1 MKSITYS
8 KSAIK
13 TLKRLPTKVSAR
25 IVEKIGSYAADPAGL
40 ANNVKKLQGRDG
52 YRLRVGDWR
61 VLFDESDTVLDVL
74 DVLAIGARSEI
85 YERDA

>member
-1 MKSITYS
+1 M
-8 KSAIK
+8 
-13 TLKRLPTKVSAR
+13 LRRLPTNVSAR
-25 IVEKIGSYAADPAGL
+25 IVEKIDSYAANPTVL

-61 VLFDESDTVLDVL
+61 VVFDESATVL
-74 DVLAIGARSEI
+74 DVLAIGARSGI

>member
-1 MKSITYS
+1 MKTITYS

-13 TLKRLPTKVSAR
+13 TLRRLPTNVSAR
-25 IVEKIGSYAADPAGL
+25 IVEKIDSYAADPAVL

-52 YRLRVGDWR
+52 YRMRVGDWR
-61 VLFDESDTVLDVL
+61 VVFDESDTVV
-74 DVLAIGARSEI
+74 DVLAIGARSGI

>member
-1 MKSITYS
+1 VKTFTYS

-13 TLKRLPTKVSAR
+13 TLRRLPTNVSAR
-25 IVEKIGSYAADPAGL
+25 NVEKIDSYAADSTVL

-61 VLFDESDTVLDVL
+61 VVFDESDTVLDVL
-74 DVLAIGARSEI
+74 AIGARSGI